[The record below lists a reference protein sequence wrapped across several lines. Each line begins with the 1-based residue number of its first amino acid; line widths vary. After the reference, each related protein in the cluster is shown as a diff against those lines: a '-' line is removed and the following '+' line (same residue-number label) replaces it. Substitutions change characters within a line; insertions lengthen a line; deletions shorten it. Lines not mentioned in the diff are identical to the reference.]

1 MRCFSRSWLQD
12 YAIFLALAIL
22 VACASEG
29 KPVTIFQTTPTDGIQ
44 SEPTATEGATSSVA
58 TTATSTHI
66 GTPLP
71 SNTPKPSQTPFPT
84 ATPQPEYVNL
94 YYEEYAQVE
103 LIGPRGVR
111 VLIDIANP
119 DALSS
124 PPTRDDILLT
134 THHHYDHYQEN
145 FVMTF
150 PGQQLNRMAG
160 QIELPGV
167 RITGIPSAHN
177 KGDRLIDQG
186 GTNYIFLIEIADLRI
201 VHFGDIG
208 QEQLTSEQVER
219 LLPVD
224 IAITQLTNSY
234 SNMNMEN
241 MKGFR
246 LMEQV
251 NPKLV
256 IPTHASRSTIQY
268 ALGIWTGYGSKQPV
282 VLISSQMLEQHLG
295 LLLLGSHAEGLGDD
309 FPLLDW

>member
-1 MRCFSRSWLQD
+1 M
-12 YAIFLALAIL
+12 
-22 VACASEG
+22 
-29 KPVTIFQTTPTDGIQ
+29 FQITSTDGIQ
-44 SEPTATEGATSSVA
+44 SEPMATEGVTLSVA
-58 TTATSTHI
+58 TTAAATQAETVLISD
-66 GTPLP
+66 
-71 SNTPKPSQTPFPT
+71 TPKPSQTPLPS
-84 ATPQPEYVNL
+84 ATPVPGYVKI
-94 YYEEYAQVE
+94 YYEEFAQVE
-103 LIGPRGVR
+103 LIGPSGTR
-111 VLIDIANP
+111 VLIDVANP
-119 DALSS
+119 GALSN
-124 PPTRDDILLT
+124 PPTQDDILLT
-134 THHHYDHYQEN
+134 THHHYDHYLET
-145 FVMTF
+145 FVADF
-150 PGQQLNRMAG
+150 PGQKLDNMAG
-160 QIELPGV
+160 QIELLGV
-167 RITGIPSAHN
+167 RITSIPSAHN
-177 KGDRLIDQG
+177 QGDRLKDQG